1 MGEEEISAWLEEYII
16 FWREKEGEFLYQIL
30 YLYLGLNVSHT
41 ESLANIVEPFTTAEL
56 LRLMEAVVQ
65 ANITEK
71 DFLVLNTV
79 LSDPN
84 TKVADVYR

>member
-16 FWREKEGEFLYQIL
+16 FWRAQFLYQNL
-30 YLYLGLNVSHT
+30 YLYLGLNASHT
-41 ESLANIVEPFTTAEL
+41 ESLANIVEPVTTAEL

>member
-1 MGEEEISAWLEEYII
+1 MEEYII
-16 FWREKEGEFLYQIL
+16 FGREEEGEFLYQNF
-30 YLYLGLNVSHT
+30 YLYLGLNASHT